1 MSTSRAPLDLRP
13 GALEGVRVLDLSR
26 VLAGPYAGRLLSD
39 LGAEVIKLEPPGG
52 DDSRH
57 VAPKSD
63 RGMSG
68 LYTWV
73 NAGKRNLSIDV
84 RSDAGREVAL
94 DLASRS
100 DIVIENFRP
109 GVADRLGIG
118 WEAIHARNE
127 HTILISVNGFGS
139 DSSWSERRGFAHVVH
154 AATGILHDQA
164 DRTGQP
170 VVQLAQA
177 YGDIATALH
186 ATIAAL
192 SALRVVQKGG
202 TGQHVELAM
211 FDSVLATYTETNFAL
226 LDPPEARETGLVFD
240 AGRHGLFAI
249 AGAPAHVWRLF
260 HERHGI
266 ADPTPP
272 GSDLETKA
280 RLRWE
285 AIEVWMDGRDLPD
298 DVIAGAE
305 AAGLACA
312 RVATLRDALTG
323 PLAEERGLLTW
334 LDDRRGGERAVVR
347 APYRFSDSGTA
358 VRGPAPRRG
367 EHNDEVLGGIGYDA
381 AQIEALRAEGILSED
396 V

>member
-1 MSTSRAPLDLRP
+1 LADPRPGPLD
-13 GALEGVRVLDLSR
+13 GVRVLDLSR

-39 LGAEVIKLEPPGG
+39 LGADVVKLEPPGG

-57 VAPKSD
+57 VAPKRD

-73 NAGKRNLSIDV
+73 NAGKRNLSLDV
-84 RSDAGREVAL
+84 RTEAGREVAL
-94 DLASRS
+94 DLASHS
-100 DIVIENFRP
+100 DVVIENFRP

-118 WEAIHARNE
+118 WDAIHARNP
-127 HTILISVNGFGS
+127 HTILVSVNGFGS
-139 DSSWSERRGFAHVVH
+139 ASSWRERRGFAHVVH

-192 SALRVVQKGG
+192 SALRVVQAGG
-202 TGQHVELAM
+202 AGQHVELAM

-226 LDPPEARETGLVFD
+226 LDPPEARDTGLVFD
-240 AGRHGLFAI
+240 AGRHGLVAV
-249 AGAPAHVWRLF
+249 AGAPAHVWRLMSEC
-260 HERHGI
+260 HAI
-266 ADPTPP
+266 ADPTPA
-272 GSDLETKA
+272 GADLETKA
-280 RLRWE
+280 RLRWG
-285 AIEVWMDGRDLPD
+285 AIEAWMASRPSPDG
-298 DVIAGAE
+298 VIAGAE

-312 RVATLRDALTG
+312 RVSTLRDALTG
-323 PLAEERGLLTW
+323 PLAEERELLTW

-358 VRGPAPRRG
+358 VRGPAPLRG
-367 EHNDEVLGGIGYDA
+367 EHNDEVLGGLGYDA
-381 AQIEALRAEGILSED
+381 AQIAALRAEGILSED

>member
-1 MSTSRAPLDLRP
+1 MISRRAPSDPRP
-13 GALEGVRVLDLSR
+13 GPLAGVRVLDLSR

-39 LGAEVIKLEPPGG
+39 LGAEVVKLEPPAG

-57 VAPKSD
+57 VAPKRD

-73 NAGKRNLSIDV
+73 NAGKRSLSIDV
-84 RSDAGREVAL
+84 RSEAGREAML
-94 DLASRS
+94 ALASHS
-100 DIVIENFRP
+100 DVVIENFRP

-118 WEAIHARNE
+118 WEAIHAQSER
-127 HTILISVNGFGS
+127 TILVSVNGFGS
-139 DSSWSERRGFAHVVH
+139 ESSWRDRRGFAHVVH

-164 DRTGQP
+164 ERTGQP

-192 SALRVVQKGG
+192 AALRVVQAGG
-202 TGQHVELAM
+202 AGQHVELAM

-226 LDPPEARETGLVFD
+226 LDPPEARDTGLIFD
-240 AGRHGLFAI
+240 AGPHGLVAV
-249 AGAPAHVWRLF
+249 AGAAAHVWRLL
-260 HERHGI
+260 HERHAI
-266 ADPTPP
+266 ADPTPA
-272 GSDLETKA
+272 GADLETKA

-285 AIEVWMDGRDLPD
+285 AIEAWMAARPD
-298 DVIAGAE
+298 PDAVIAGAE

-312 RVATLRDALTG
+312 RVATLREALTG

-347 APYRFSDSGTA
+347 APYRFSASGTA
-358 VRGPAPRRG
+358 VRGPAPKRG
-367 EHNDEVLGGIGYDA
+367 EHNDEILSGLGYDEA
-381 AQIEALRAEGILSED
+381 RIAALRAEGILSED